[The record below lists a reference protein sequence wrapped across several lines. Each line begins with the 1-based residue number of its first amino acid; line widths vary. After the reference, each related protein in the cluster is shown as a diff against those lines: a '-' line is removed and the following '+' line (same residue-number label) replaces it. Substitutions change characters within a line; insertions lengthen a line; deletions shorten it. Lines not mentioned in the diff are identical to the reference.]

1 MGNDLH
7 GILHDIPW
15 LFFNERIAWRVPWK
29 RQFHCR
35 RRGSSTY
42 LLRTSSP
49 SSACPS
55 QSSRSFPNGFS
66 SDSTRSPWWLI
77 PSSEVKSP
85 QLPIGS
91 MVLVYI
97 ANIGGILM
105 GPMLPYIA
113 APWILWVM
121 AALCPYFTLNIGWDD
136 FHPPIPWMRQGNRVP
151 QPSQWLNKNC
161 LVVWKSFYDFPIYWE
176 FHHSNWLI

>member
-1 MGNDLH
+1 MEAAVSLQAKREQYLSASDFESIFGMSFAEFQKLPKWILERLH
-7 GILHDIPW
+7 KESLVAHSQFGSKITPVTHRIHGAGI
-15 LFFNERIAWRVPWK
+15 
-29 RQFHCR
+29 
-35 RRGSSTY
+35 
-42 LLRTSSP
+42 
-49 SSACPS
+49 
-55 QSSRSFPNGFS
+55 
-66 SDSTRSPWWLI
+66 
-77 PSSEVKSP
+77 
-85 QLPIGS
+85 
-91 MVLVYI
+91 YI

-176 FHHSNWLI
+176 FHHSN